1 MKQRLT
7 PKEEELMQV
16 LWRLQKAFVKEIVAE
31 LPEPRPHYNTVSTIV
46 RKMVDKGF
54 VGYESFGNTHR
65 YYPLVPKKE
74 YTENFMQKA
83 LRNYF
88 DNSYKNMV
96 SFFAKEQKI
105 SVDELREI
113 IALIEN
119 QKQEK

>member
-7 PKEEELMQV
+7 PKEEELLQV

-31 LPEPRPHYNTVSTIV
+31 LPKPRPHYNTVSTII

-65 YYPLVPKKE
+65 YYPLVSKKT

-105 SVDELREI
+105 SADDLREI
-113 IALIEN
+113 IELIEK
-119 QKQEK
+119 QKPEK

>member
-16 LWRLQKAFVKEIVAE
+16 LWRLQKAFVKEIVAA
-31 LPEPRPHYNTVSTIV
+31 LPEPRPHYNTVSTII

-65 YYPLVPKKE
+65 YYPLVSKKA

-105 SVDELREI
+105 SADELREI
-113 IALIEN
+113 IELIEN
-119 QKQEK
+119 QNKEK

>member
-7 PKEEELMQV
+7 PKEEELLQV

-31 LPEPRPHYNTVSTIV
+31 LPKPRPHYNTVSTIV

-54 VGYESFGNTHR
+54 VGYESFGNSHR
-65 YYPLVPKKE
+65 YYPLVSKKT

-105 SVDELREI
+105 SADELREI
-113 IALIEN
+113 IDLIEN
-119 QKQEK
+119 QNQEK

>member
-7 PKEEELMQV
+7 PKEEELLQV

-31 LPEPRPHYNTVSTIV
+31 LPKPRPHYNTVSTII
-46 RKMVDKGF
+46 RKMVEKGF

-65 YYPLVPKKE
+65 YYPLVSKKT

-105 SVDELREI
+105 SADDLREI
-113 IALIEN
+113 IELIEK
-119 QKQEK
+119 QKPEK

>member
-16 LWRLQKAFVKEIVAE
+16 LWRLQKAFVKEIVAA

-65 YYPLVPKKE
+65 YYPLVPKKA

-96 SFFAKEQKI
+96 SFFAQEQKI
-105 SVDELREI
+105 SADELREI

-119 QKQEK
+119 QKPEK

>member
-74 YTENFMQKA
+74 YTENFIQKA

-119 QKQEK
+119 QKAEK

>member
-16 LWRLQKAFVKEIVAE
+16 LWRLQKAFVKEIVAA
-31 LPEPRPHYNTVSTIV
+31 LPEPRPHYNTVSTII
-46 RKMVDKGF
+46 RKMVNKGF

-65 YYPLVPKKE
+65 YYPLVSKKA

-105 SVDELREI
+105 STDELREI
-113 IALIEN
+113 IELIEN
-119 QKQEK
+119 QTKEK

>member
-16 LWRLQKAFVKEIVAE
+16 LWHLRKAFVKEIVAA
-31 LPEPRPHYNTVSTIV
+31 LPEPRPHYNTVSTII

-65 YYPLVPKKE
+65 YYPLVSKKV

-96 SFFAKEQKI
+96 SFFVKQQKI
-105 SVDELREI
+105 SADELREI
-113 IALIEN
+113 IELIEN
-119 QKQEK
+119 QNQEK

>member
-7 PKEEELMQV
+7 PKEEELLQV

-31 LPEPRPHYNTVSTIV
+31 LPKPHPHYNTVSTIV
-46 RKMVDKGF
+46 RKMVEKGF

-65 YYPLVPKKE
+65 YYPLVSKKT

-105 SVDELREI
+105 SADELREI
-113 IALIEN
+113 IDLIEN
-119 QKQEK
+119 QNQEK

>member
-16 LWRLQKAFVKEIVAE
+16 LWRLQKAFVKEIVAA
-31 LPEPRPHYNTVSTIV
+31 LPEPRPHYNTVSTII

-65 YYPLVPKKE
+65 YYPLVSKKT

-105 SVDELREI
+105 SADELREI
-113 IALIEN
+113 IELIE
-119 QKQEK
+119 KQNPEK